1 MQENFL
7 NSIDPVVITRLGEK
21 GPIKV
26 HLHSEGELKDVTP
39 VLKSEAELLEDV
51 QLIRVRGNLHVET
64 GQNEMDLQNA
74 FRHLIEKV
82 YTILFFSIYH
92 LHFFSYIIM
101 TYFCFRI

>member
-1 MQENFL
+1 M
-7 NSIDPVVITRLGEK
+7 VITRLGEK

-39 VLKSEAELLEDV
+39 VLKTEAELLEDV

-92 LHFFSYIIM
+92 LPDV
-101 TYFCFRI
+101 RI